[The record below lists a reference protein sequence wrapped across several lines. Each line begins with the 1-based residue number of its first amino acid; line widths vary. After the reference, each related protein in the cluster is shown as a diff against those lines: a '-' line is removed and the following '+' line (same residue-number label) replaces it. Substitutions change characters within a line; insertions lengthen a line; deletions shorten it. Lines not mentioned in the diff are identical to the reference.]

1 MLSSKKHVNVRPKQV
16 SNILKKKKSSLTSGN
31 GGLVHQHLLSSFHP
45 QFMKKKI
52 IYDFNHVF

>member
-16 SNILKKKKSSLTSGN
+16 SNILKKKIELDFGEWRTCPPAFTFIISSA
-31 GGLVHQHLLSSFHP
+31 VHE
-45 QFMKKKI
+45 KKI